1 MLNDYRELPDD
12 DDFDEGYETARD
24 LARELEFEPAE
35 PAEGALAGVLI
46 LSMVVA
52 VNLLAWAGV
61 VLAIKAIFS

>member
-35 PAEGALAGVLI
+35 EPSW
-46 LSMVVA
+46 LSGLLFLSIVVA
-52 VNLLAWAGV
+52 LNLLAWAGV
-61 VLAIKAIFS
+61 ILAIKAILS